1 MNWIKKLWKKRE
13 TLNYEEILKKDEE
26 IFAEDSFRICDY
38 CGHEIFGQQKHVNKG
53 GKIYHVKPCWRILQK
68 MAKKETFG

>member
-26 IFAEDSFRICDY
+26 IYTKNSFKICDY
-38 CGHEIFGQQKHVNKG
+38 CGHEIFGQQKYVSKG
-53 GKIYHVKPCWRILQK
+53 GKIYHVKPCWRTLQK
-68 MAKKETFG
+68 KAKKEAFG